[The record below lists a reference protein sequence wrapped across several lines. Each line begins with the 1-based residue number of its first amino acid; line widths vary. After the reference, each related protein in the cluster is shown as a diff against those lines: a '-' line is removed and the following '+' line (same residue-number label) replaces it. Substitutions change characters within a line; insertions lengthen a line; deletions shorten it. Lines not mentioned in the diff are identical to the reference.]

1 MMLTDNVDVR
11 ERNSND
17 RRGQKLP
24 DNIDKDD
31 M

>member
-1 MMLTDNVDVR
+1 MLTDNVDVR

-17 RRGQKLP
+17 RHGQELP